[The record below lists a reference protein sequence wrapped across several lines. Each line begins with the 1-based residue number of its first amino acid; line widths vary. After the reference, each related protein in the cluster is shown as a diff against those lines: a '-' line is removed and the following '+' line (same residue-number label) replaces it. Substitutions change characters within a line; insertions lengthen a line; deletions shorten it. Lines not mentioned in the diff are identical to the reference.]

1 MAIQD
6 PWRGLL
12 SQPVARDHFVQ
23 VYRDE
28 RVLIEAISL
37 FAGAALGRNE
47 AVVLVATPSHGAA
60 VEEALRTDGFE
71 VEALKAWGQL
81 NILDASEVL
90 SRFMVDSAPDEALFK
105 GVIKDLIGSIRESR
119 RFKDVRVYGEMVNIL
134 WTDNLP
140 AAQRLEALW
149 NDVIAEH
156 EISLFCAYCLD
167 GAGKPDRVFPRD
179 LQALHTHFI
188 PTERPGASA

>member
-47 AVVLVATPSHGAA
+47 AVVIVATPAHGTA
-60 VEEALRTDGFE
+60 VEQALLDDGFE
-71 VEALKAWGQL
+71 VDALKAWGQL

-90 SRFMVDSAPDEALFK
+90 ARFMVNDAPDEALFK
-105 GVIKDLIGSIRESR
+105 AVIKELIGTIRESR

-167 GAGKPDRVFPRD
+167 GAGKAGRTFPND

-188 PTERPGASA
+188 PHEGPAAEA